1 MASRTPVLYYYKI
14 VTDVGCAPNVLD
26 GYLTL
31 ALCKP
36 LIRKAA
42 LPGDYVL
49 AFITLQKLPMT
60 NTLRNQRVAYLFK
73 VTDRVPMLQYEEWCK
88 KHACRKVCTENSMI
102 GDCQYDSKGVWRPGP
117 HSINHT
123 DRNVNKGVNALIST
137 YYAAW
142 KTPELEGTRKL
153 LTPGQ
158 LLQTKYL
165 TVDQLTAIG
174 LTLDDLKTLGIGH
187 KHTDLTPENI
197 VALNALI
204 DEWRKSQ
211 IPDPPVPVV
220 VPEVKKSEEK
230 PSVVEAEPTAQANK
244 EASSKKEVPPA
255 NTVVSQPKSCCSAP
269 PKKKI
274 VSSTVKRNERR
285 SARKSRRRNR
295 RNKL

>member
-1 MASRTPVLYYYKI
+1 MASRTPTLWYYKI

-42 LPGDYVL
+42 VPGDYVL

-73 VTDRVPMLQYEEWCK
+73 VTDRVTMLEYEDWCT
-88 KHACRKVCTENSMI
+88 KHACRKVCTANSMI
-102 GDCQYDSKGVWRPGP
+102 GDCQYNAKGVWRPGP
-117 HSINHT
+117 HSENHRN
-123 DRNVNKGVNALIST
+123 RNVGKGVNALIST

-142 KTPELEGTRKL
+142 KTPELEGSKKL

-165 TVDQLTAIG
+165 TVDQIKSIG
-174 LTLDDLKTLGIGH
+174 LTMDDVKTLGIGH
-187 KHTDLTPENI
+187 KYTSLTPENI
-197 VALNALI
+197 IALNGLI

-211 IPDPPVPVV
+211 VPNVPTPV
-220 VPEVKKSEEK
+220 VPEPK
-230 PSVVEAEPTAQANK
+230 ANV
-244 EASSKKEVPPA
+244 AVAATNAPKKESPKEEEVLVESA
-255 NTVVSQPKSCCSAP
+255 AAAVVSQPKSCCSAP
-269 PKKKI
+269 PKKKAGN
-274 VSSTVKRNERR
+274 TTLKRNERS
-285 SARKSRRRNR
+285 SARKSMRRRTSK
-295 RNKL
+295 RNNF